1 MLQDKL
7 IEGTGSPSPYALF
20 KGMPVGPRAY
30 SMRVRQEPCITGKEF
45 QVAYEFI
52 GVPIE
57 SSLLQEIRSS
67 HNLSNN
73 YGAIYFPR
81 FRLIWADK
89 TSKGI
94 VGEDGYA
101 YILRG
106 ISPKECLRQEME
118 MRGHI
123 LKNEGIIYCSPE
135 DFTGTDLKEYE
146 ASIEE
151 MTEEAR
157 RILKRAQPS
166 LMMSMALRFTQNS
179 QGALAAPRFG

>member
-7 IEGTGSPSPYALF
+7 IEGTGSSSPMALF
-20 KGMPVGPRAY
+20 KGFPVGARAY

-52 GVPIE
+52 GIPIE
-57 SSLLQEIRSS
+57 DGLLEEIRNS

-73 YGAIYFPR
+73 YGAIYFPK
-81 FRLIWADK
+81 FRLIWADRK
-89 TSKGI
+89 SEGI
-94 VGEDGYA
+94 VGEEGYA

-106 ISPKECLRQEME
+106 ISPEEGLRQEME

-123 LKNEGIIYCSPE
+123 LGNEGIIYCSPE
-135 DFTGTDLKEYE
+135 DFIGNDLKEYE

-151 MTEEAR
+151 MTDEAKQ
-157 RILKRAQPS
+157 ILKKAQPS
-166 LMMSMALRFTQNS
+166 LMISMALRFTQHS
-179 QGALAAPRFG
+179 QGAFPASRLG